1 MRTDPDALHRLQR
14 WDRVTAGSTDG
25 YWERNLRTNV
35 SWYSPSFRTLFGFG
49 PDELPDDRDVVNA
62 RIHPDD
68 LPGFL
73 HGYQQALASNG
84 RFRYELR
91 FLDARGQWRWVR
103 GRGQVWPGADGQP
116 HYIAGAVSDVQAEQE
131 ARQSLEALK
140 QRFESAIDAS
150 AEGLF
155 ERIVGEEALYM
166 SDRYLQLIGN
176 RRDEVP
182 PLRSAILARFHPD
195 DLAHALAVNRVAEA
209 GLQRWELLLRFRHA
223 NGEYRWYRQRGIA
236 ERMPDGRTKV
246 TGMIADVHEQVL
258 QRQELERTQA
268 QLEALVAERTA
279 KLEAAL
285 ALAQERQLE
294 AERANAAKSRFL
306 AHMSHEIRTPLNGV
320 LGLVELAQRVAQ
332 SPEQQRYLETAQ
344 RAGHTLAQV
353 INTVLDFSRI
363 EAGRAELRPRP
374 FDLAQAL
381 IETMRSVMPLVRERG
396 LLMMFD
402 WPEGPCEFVGD
413 EVAIRQIAT
422 NLIGNAGKFTQRG
435 WILVTGQARL
445 LQGDQYQVEVSV
457 ADSGP
462 GIAPGLRERVFDAF
476 VQGDDSLT
484 RSHGGTGLGL
494 PIAQGLAQ
502 AMGGEISLATPDGGG
517 SRFTLRLPL
526 AVAPGALR
534 APPAGANGMAWLV
547 STTEMGGAWLS
558 RRMQRAGW
566 HIRILPSIEALLQ
579 AAQEGPAPRLVLL
592 SEFALFS
599 GLDLG
604 PVRRALPGVA
614 IRLIVRPDWHEPQLE
629 AHARTLGMTSML
641 TPMSPRD
648 LLHLADVPPSAED
661 TLPPA
666 GATQPPAWPPG
677 TRVLL
682 VEDNPVNQL
691 IGQEFLRVLGL
702 QVRTV
707 ADGALALQAC
717 VEEPPALVLMDLQM
731 PGMDGLEAARRL
743 RVLQREGAW
752 PGAPIVALTA
762 HAGAADRAAC
772 LAAGMDGVLT
782 KPLTLQQLREEL
794 GHYLGRPGRSSPG

>member
-1 MRTDPDALHRLQR
+1 MRKDPDALQRLQR
-14 WDRVTAGSTDG
+14 WERVTAGSTDG
-25 YWERNLRTNV
+25 YWERNLCTNV
-35 SWYSPSFRTLFGFG
+35 SWYSPSFRVLFGFQ
-49 PDELPDDRDVVNA
+49 PHELPDDRDAVNA

-68 LPGFL
+68 LATFL
-73 HGYQQALASNG
+73 KDYQQALDTVG
-84 RFRYELR
+84 PFHYELR

-103 GRGQVWPGADGQP
+103 GRGQVWPGADGKP
-116 HYIAGAVSDVQAEQE
+116 HYIAGAVSDVQAEKE
-131 ARQSLEALK
+131 ARESLQTLK

-155 ERIVGEEALYM
+155 ERIVGEDALYM

-176 RRDEVP
+176 RREEVP

-195 DLAHALAVNRVAEA
+195 DLAHAMTVTRVGEA

-223 NGEYRWYRQRGIA
+223 SGEYRWYRQRGIA

-353 INTVLDFSRI
+353 ISTVLDFSRI
-363 EAGRAELRPRP
+363 EAGRTELRPRP

-396 LLMMFD
+396 LLMLFD
-402 WPEGPCEFVGD
+402 WLEGPYELIGD

-435 WILVTGQARL
+435 RILVTGQARPL
-445 LQGDQYQVEVSV
+445 EGELYQVELRVE
-457 ADSGP
+457 DSGP
-462 GIAPGLRERVFDAF
+462 GVPPALRDRIFDAF

-494 PIAQGLAQ
+494 PIAQGLAH
-502 AMGGEISLATPDGGG
+502 AMGGEIILDTPAEGG

-526 AVAPGALR
+526 AAAPGAQR
-534 APPAGANGMAWLV
+534 EAPSGASGMAWHV
-547 STTEMGGAWLS
+547 STTDTGGAWLA
-558 RRMQRAGW
+558 RRLERAGW
-566 HIRILPSIEALLQ
+566 RTRMLPSIEAALQ
-579 AAQEGPAPRLVLL
+579 AAQDGPAPQLVLL
-592 SEFALFS
+592 SEFALYS
-599 GLDLG
+599 GLDLR
-604 PVRRALPGVA
+604 PLRAALPAVP

-629 AHARTLGMTSML
+629 AEAHALGMTSVL
-641 TPMSPRD
+641 TPMSPRE
-648 LLHLADVPPSAED
+648 LLHLAEVAQSAED
-661 TLPPA
+661 SLPPQA
-666 GATQPPAWPPG
+666 AHEPAWPPD

-772 LAAGMDGVLT
+772 LSAGMDGVLT
-782 KPLTLQQLREEL
+782 KPLTLQQLRDEL
-794 GHYLGRPGRSSPG
+794 GHYLSGPRANPAP